1 MRKPGLKAMLW
12 VVVARFG
19 FCIFFLW
26 NFPRYTCTSG
36 VASENSNCGKG
47 PIIKQDEVAV
57 LLMVIFTLTNGWP
70 NTVLFMKATEMLTK
84 PEDIDMGSRLMV
96 FMLISGLM
104 TGGII
109 STIISSVV
117 G

>member
-1 MRKPGLKAMLW
+1 
-12 VVVARFG
+12 
-19 FCIFFLW
+19 
-26 NFPRYTCTSG
+26 
-36 VASENSNCGKG
+36 
-47 PIIKQDEVAV
+47 
-57 LLMVIFTLTNGWP
+57 MVIFTLTNGWP

>member
-36 VASENSNCGKG
+36 DPSANTNCGKG